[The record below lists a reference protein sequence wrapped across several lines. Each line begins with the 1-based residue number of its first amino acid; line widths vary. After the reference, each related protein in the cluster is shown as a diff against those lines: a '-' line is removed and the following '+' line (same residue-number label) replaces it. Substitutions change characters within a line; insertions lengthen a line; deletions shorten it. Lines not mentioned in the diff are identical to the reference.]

1 VRLSGRIAIVTGAG
15 GGIGRAAVARLAADG
30 AAVVASDLDPPDVE
44 GAAIALAADVTE
56 PSAWEE
62 MVTAARDLG
71 GIDVLVN
78 NAGIEGAV
86 APLADYPLADFDR
99 VMAVNVRGP
108 FLGTAAVVPAMRER
122 GRGSIVNLASV
133 AGLRGSSLI
142 SAYAISKHAVIGL
155 TRSAARELAADGIR
169 VNAVCPAPI
178 ETRMMRSLEQSLAPG
193 AEAGLQESIRRS
205 IPLGRYGEPHEVAEV
220 VAFLASDDAAFLSGV
235 ALPVDG
241 AMTA

>member
-1 VRLSGRIAIVTGAG
+1 MRLSGRIAIVTGAG